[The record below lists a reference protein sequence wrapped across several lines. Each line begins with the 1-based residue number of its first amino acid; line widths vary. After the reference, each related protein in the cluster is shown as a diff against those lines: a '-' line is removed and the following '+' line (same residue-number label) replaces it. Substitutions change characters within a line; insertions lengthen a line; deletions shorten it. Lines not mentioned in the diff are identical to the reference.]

1 MATLT
6 RPSGR
11 TVEYAQ
17 SSTGGASDWPVAVVF
32 PPLFQAAAMVLD
44 DNFVAAAASA
54 GLRVVCVSRPGIGE
68 TSPVGGCPDASP
80 MQSRSEASG
89 EAHGCLKRWS
99 TSVEA
104 CLATHC
110 ADVAAVLAELGAS
123 CVRIVGIC
131 AGTPYALHFYTQH
144 AALVSN
150 VHLTLV
156 VPWVPADCPEHK
168 RLIRLA
174 AQGWLGPHAAIGTLL
189 GVAPAA
195 AGTLFLRGP
204 LDAPSLTKEFTPS
217 ERAEFERQCA
227 ADDTRAARFV
237 GNLRR
242 HMRAYSLHGVRGD
255 IASSLATQHDLGL
268 PTAGA
273 SYSATAG
280 AGLGSVGASRVR
292 FATDRSNSRLEHPRR
307 CSAHVLSSILL
318 TSTVSSPPTKTSC
331 SRQRRSRGLLAAS
344 PAETRPF
351 ASPHSTTRH
360 TWARC
365 SCVPRCGCPRPQR
378 MAMCRRTARC
388 AGAAASARGA
398 RSRRSWHPLK
408 RLV

>member
-280 AGLGSVGASRVR
+280 AGLGSVGASRVSIFAADEDKLLSPEAIAWFAGR
-292 FATDRSNSRLEHPRR
+292 FAGGDAAVRVTTFDDTSHMGAVQLRAAVWLSAAVKDGNVPSDGEVCWRRGECTRSAE
-307 CSAHVLSSILL
+307 
-318 TSTVSSPPTKTSC
+318 PP
-331 SRQRRSRGLLAAS
+331 LVA
-344 PAETRPF
+344 PAEE
-351 ASPHSTTRH
+351 
-360 TWARC
+360 
-365 SCVPRCGCPRPQR
+365 
-378 MAMCRRTARC
+378 
-388 AGAAASARGA
+388 AGMI
-398 RSRRSWHPLK
+398 
-408 RLV
+408 